1 MNPALHLI
9 LLAAG
14 PTGVAAAFALTV
26 MQVEPVSTHF
36 YLAAWYGLIFTLDR
50 VIHRAEGSSMIG
62 RCGTL
67 GFCQLLF
74 WSAVVWFFFELL
86 NFRLQNWYYVFV
98 IDTRGIRFVVTC
110 FAFGTVFPGIFWIG
124 HTLSLLGLGRSIK
137 GPMVAFSARA
147 LALLQVTG
155 VLFAGLA
162 LQWPQWFFPLVWG
175 SLILFVA
182 PINFRR
188 GIDGLLQQ
196 LARGEYGPTVR
207 MLTAGMVA
215 GLCWEFF
222 NYWARAKWIY
232 TVPFFDE
239 LKLFE
244 MPLAGFIGFAPFAVE
259 CACIYRL
266 LVWHR
271 LVPAFGEF
279 TQQSPAQGSRG
290 GKVLP
295 FVIGGAFSLA
305 VFLGVESWTVA
316 STTPRWSRVE
326 SLDSGTKEELDRI
339 GITYLT
345 QLRGPGSADR
355 WQTLSESLES
365 AQVQRLG
372 QLVGLYLHQGI
383 GTEHG
388 NALVRAGV
396 KSVQDLTRYSTSEL
410 SQRLAAVM
418 NSDRLPTP
426 AQLRVWQRRA
436 AAEIED

>member
-1 MNPALHLI
+1 MLLLGPLFIALS
-9 LLAAG
+9 
-14 PTGVAAAFALTV
+14 FAL
-26 MQVEPVSTHF
+26 MLLQVEPFATFF
-36 YLAAWYGLIFTLDR
+36 YLFAWYGLVFTWDQL
-50 VIHRAEGSSMIG
+50 IRAREGRSLVA
-62 RCGTL
+62 RCGAGGCAL
-67 GFCQLLF
+67 ILF
-74 WSAVVWFFFELL
+74 WSAAGWLFFELI
-86 NFRLQNWYYVFV
+86 NFRLENWYYIFV
-98 IDTRGIRFVVTC
+98 TDQPWLRLVATFLA
-110 FAFGTVFPGIFWIG
+110 FATVFPGIFWIEHYLALRG
-124 HTLSLLGLGRSIK
+124 VAANARWRPLRFSPRGLYLLQALGVLSL
-137 GPMVAFSARA
+137 
-147 LALLQVTG
+147 
-155 VLFAGLA
+155 VLPLV
-162 LQWPQWFFPLVWG
+162 WPVYFFPLVWG
-175 SLILFVA
+175 ATILLAA
-182 PINFRR
+182 PHNYRLGLDGYLRQLER
-188 GIDGLLQQ
+188 GDYGQTLRLL
-196 LARGEYGPTVR
+196 L
-207 MLTAGMVA
+207 A
-215 GLCWEFF
+215 GLIAGLFWEFF
-222 NYWARAKWIY
+222 NFWARAKWIY

-271 LVPAFGEF
+271 LAPAFGEF